1 MDFIWA
7 FFNVMTIISRILMVA
22 AQVAKLSLAG
32 LAKEA
37 PHSERI
43 HARRYVETGSTS
55 TSMVVMMETQL
66 TEMGKKLEKI
76 T

>member
-1 MDFIWA
+1 
-7 FFNVMTIISRILMVA
+7 MVA
-22 AQVAKLSLAG
+22 VQVAKLSLAG

-37 PHSERI
+37 PHSEWM

-66 TEMGKKLEKI
+66 MEMGKEV
-76 T
+76 